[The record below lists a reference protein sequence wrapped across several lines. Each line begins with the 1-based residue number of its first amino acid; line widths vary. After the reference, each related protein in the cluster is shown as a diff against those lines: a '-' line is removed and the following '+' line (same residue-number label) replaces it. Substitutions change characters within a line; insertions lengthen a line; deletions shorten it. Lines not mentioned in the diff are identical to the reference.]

1 MGSIGSK
8 IEGTTSIDKSIK
20 IDYLDKTNSTFVLLG
35 QNWVYIVVF
44 LGPLGHFCQSCECYK
59 IDNEQQI
66 SSEPKKNNKSYE
78 LNYKERAI
86 KHHS

>member
-1 MGSIGSK
+1 MSIK
-8 IEGTTSIDKSIK
+8 KSIK
-20 IDYLDKTNSTFVLLG
+20 DQFIDKMNTINGFLG